1 MSSSANGR
9 RKAKRLVLLAA
20 EATGAAKSPVPVDPV
35 EDILADRVIVPFVIV
50 EYEHEVGSSL
60 GILLLEQAVA

>member
-20 EATGAAKSPVPVDPV
+20 DSTGEAKSPVPVDPV
-35 EDILADRVIVPFVIV
+35 EDIMAGRVIVPFVVV
-50 EYEHEVGSSL
+50 EHARKDGSSV
-60 GILLLEQAVA
+60 GILLLERAVA